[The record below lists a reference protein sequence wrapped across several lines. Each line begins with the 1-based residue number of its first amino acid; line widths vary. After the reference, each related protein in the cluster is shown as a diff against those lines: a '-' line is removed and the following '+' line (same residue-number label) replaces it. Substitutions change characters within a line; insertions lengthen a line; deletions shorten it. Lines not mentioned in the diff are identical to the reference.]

1 MPYRIQIK
9 TKYKLLFILAIL
21 SVMPIFYASRYGNI
35 AVTTPQGD
43 LAEMYISDNAS
54 ATTIN
59 TVNVWEEIDNFVA
72 GETKGCTI
80 SGSDITINTDAIY
93 LIVVSISAT
102 AAATNKV
109 FQFSASIDNVI
120 QAHVQI
126 ERKFATTDV
135 GSMSINGILTLLESE
150 IIKLEVRN
158 ITDAT
163 NLTIKHANF
172 TMHKL

>member
-1 MPYRIQIK
+1 MH
-9 TKYKLLFILAIL
+9 YKKILLMFIFLIL
-21 SVMPIFYASRYGNI
+21 SLMLIASRYGNI
-35 AVTTPQGD
+35 NVKNPQGD
-43 LAEMYISDNAS
+43 LAEMFISDNSS

-59 TVNVWEEIDNFVA
+59 TVNVWEEIDNFTA

-102 AAATNKV
+102 SAATNKV
-109 FQFSASIDNVI
+109 FQFAASIDNVI

-135 GSMSINGILTLLESE
+135 GSISINGILTLLESE
-150 IIKLEVRN
+150 IVKLEVRN
-158 ITDAT
+158 ILMLIISLS
-163 NLTIKHANF
+163 NMQILPCINYK
-172 TMHKL
+172 KE

>member
-1 MPYRIQIK
+1 MH
-9 TKYKLLFILAIL
+9 YKKQMLIFVVVILCLLLI
-21 SVMPIFYASRYGNI
+21 ASRYGNI
-35 AVTTPQGD
+35 DVKNPQGD
-43 LAEMYISDNAS
+43 LAEMFISDNGS

-59 TVNVWEEIDNFVA
+59 TVNVWEEIDNFTA
-72 GETKGCTI
+72 GETKGCTV

-93 LIVVSISAT
+93 LIVASISAT

-109 FQFSASIDNVI
+109 FQFAASIDNVI
-120 QAHVQI
+120 QAHIQI

-150 IIKLEVRN
+150 VVKLEVRN

-163 NLTIKHANF
+163 NITIKHANF